1 MLKNIVSVPC
11 PLMHYTTED
20 SVNEKLKRD
29 NIINT
34 NQYGFTEN
42 RCCQMNL
49 FFFCLMRLQIWLTL
63 SAHLTSNHGGI
74 GYNYNN

>member
-1 MLKNIVSVPC
+1 MLKNIVSVLC
-11 PLMHYTTED
+11 PLTYYTDED
-20 SVNEKLKRD
+20 SANEKLKRD

-34 NQYGFTEN
+34 NQYGFTES

-49 FFFCLMRLQIWLTL
+49 IFFCLMRLQFWLTL
-63 SAHLTSNHGGI
+63 SAHLTWNHRDI